1 MKKTIYIYLE
11 GEGTDV
17 WRHTTGKRIKDDI
30 YLIEAPSDYD
40 PKIEKWQFK
49 PNTKVHCKL
58 KELSSGKYLVAFK
71 QF

>member
-1 MKKTIYIYLE
+1 MKKTIYVYLE
-11 GEGTDV
+11 DEGTGV
-17 WRHTTGKRIKDDI
+17 WRPTKGLRIKDDI
-30 YLIEAPSDYD
+30 YLIESPADYD

-58 KELSSGKYLVAFK
+58 KELSNGKCLVAFK